1 MDLQEPTRRAERQK
15 IHCGAN
21 DTTSIGE
28 PRLVAQAKSG
38 GSNAFA
44 ELYDHHR
51 LHIYRT
57 VFRILRNRQDAEDAA
72 KRSFERVLTNLAGF
86 RGDATLR
93 TWVMRIAA
101 NEALVLLRQRRANTP
116 FEGGT
121 DDTEARFIFA
131 LAETERRA
139 AVLQAF
145 SNLRKSLRM
154 VILFAYCKGLPL
166 RKLLNGLVSAFPQ

>member
-1 MDLQEPTRRAERQK
+1 M
-15 IHCGAN
+15 
-21 DTTSIGE
+21 
-28 PRLVAQAKSG
+28 AQAKSG

-131 LAETERRA
+131 PWDKGPTPDQAFAETERRA
-139 AVLQAF
+139 AVLQAI
-145 SNLRKSLRM
+145 SNLRK
-154 VILFAYCKGLPL
+154 GEW
-166 RKLLNGLVSAFPQ
+166 